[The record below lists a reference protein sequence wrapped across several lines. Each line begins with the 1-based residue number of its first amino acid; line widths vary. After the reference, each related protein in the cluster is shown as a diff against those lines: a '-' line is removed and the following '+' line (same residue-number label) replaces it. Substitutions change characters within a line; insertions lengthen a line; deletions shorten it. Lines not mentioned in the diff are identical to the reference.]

1 MKNLLYKIAVLIAII
16 IFISSCEDVIDVDL
30 PENEP
35 RLVIDALIRVDTT
48 QPTTLVQVKVS
59 ETSAFFDAT
68 APASLQ
74 QITMSNLDNPGGDN
88 QVLNEEI
95 PGSGIYSESFPT
107 EELIRDRWF
116 LQLDF
121 EDRFFV
127 AEAKFNPSV
136 PIDNLRFGDG
146 GGFSGDDTE
155 LIISYTDNGERED
168 FYLFDF
174 DFGNFFPSEDEFYN
188 GQAFEFSYF
197 YDDEFDP
204 GTELEISILGI
215 DQEFFNY
222 MDLLIEQSEGG
233 FGPFETP
240 SLTVRGNFIN
250 ATNIDN
256 DNNFDN
262 VDDPNNYAL
271 GYFAIVQEF
280 KETIVVEE

>member
-1 MKNLLYKIAVLIAII
+1 MKKLVYKIGIVFTTILLLA
-16 IFISSCEDVIDVDL
+16 SCEDVIDVDL

-68 APASLQ
+68 PPANLQ

-88 QVLNEEI
+88 QVLNEES
-95 PGSGIYSESFPT
+95 PGSGIYSEVFPT

-116 LQLDF
+116 LQIDF

-127 AEAKFNPSV
+127 AEAKMQFAV
-136 PIDNLRFGDG
+136 PIDNLEIGDEIL
-146 GGFSGDDTE
+146 FDEEDTE
-155 LIISYTDNGERED
+155 LIVTFTDNGDRED

-174 DFGNFFPSEDEFYN
+174 FNGDFLPSEDTFYN
-188 GQAFEFSYF
+188 GQEFTFSYF
-197 YDDEFDP
+197 FDEGVETGSVLP
-204 GTELEISILGI
+204 VSIMGV
-215 DQEFFNY
+215 DEEFYNY
-222 MDLLIEQSEGG
+222 MNLLLEQSEGG
-233 FGPFETP
+233 FGPFQTP
-240 SLTVRGNFIN
+240 SITVRGNFIN

-256 DNNFDN
+256 QNNFDN
-262 VDDPNNYAL
+262 VNDPNNYAL

-280 KETIVVEE
+280 TEEIVVE